1 MRAAAGFP
9 FDLAGGGGLP
19 AGLAR
24 PMISIQVQQLTKQF
38 GNVVALHGLD
48 LTIRPGELFF
58 LLGPSGCGKTT
69 LLRSLAGFYIPE
81 KGRILFGEED
91 VTRLE
96 PHKRNTGMMFQSYAL
111 WPHLS
116 VAENVA
122 FGLHERKVPADE
134 IRRRVDEALASVRM
148 EKYAD
153 RKPNMLSGGQQQR
166 VALARAL
173 VIRPRCLLLD
183 EPLSNLDAKLRLE
196 MRTEIRRVC
205 KEFQLT
211 TVYVTHDQKE
221 ALSIADRMAILDH
234 GHILQVGTPREVYKR
249 PTRRIVANFIGET
262 DFVPGTVLGIAGE
275 SVTVETPIGRFDGI
289 LGDPT
294 KPPAV
299 GAEVTISVRP
309 ECWELHRDAEPRN
322 CVRGRI
328 GDSVYLG
335 EVAQYDFVT
344 SGNGTKLKIFERNP
358 RFVDGSARGE
368 LFAAAAPEDVVVLT
382 S

>member
-1 MRAAAGFP
+1 
-9 FDLAGGGGLP
+9 
-19 AGLAR
+19 
-24 PMISIQVQQLTKQF
+24 MISIQVKQLTKQF

-48 LTIRPGELFF
+48 LTINPGELFF

-81 KGRILFGEED
+81 KGQILFGNED

-111 WPHLS
+111 WPHMT

-122 FGLHERKVPADE
+122 FGLHERKVPAEE
-134 IRRRVDEALASVRM
+134 IKTRVAEALASVKM
-148 EKYAD
+148 EKYAE
-153 RKPNMLSGGQQQR
+153 RKPNQLSGGQQQR
-166 VALARAL
+166 IALARAL

-221 ALSIADRMAILDH
+221 ALSIADRMAILES

-249 PTRRIVANFIGET
+249 PTRKVVANFIGET
-262 DFVPGTVLGIAGE
+262 DFLTGKVL
-275 SVTVETPIGRFDGI
+275 SVDGDHVFVETTVGRFQGVF
-289 LGDPT
+289 GDPT
-294 KPPAV
+294 RPAAA
-299 GAEVTISVRP
+299 GAEVTVSIRP
-309 ECWELHRDAEPRN
+309 ECWELHRDAERKN
-322 CVRGRI
+322 VVTGRI
-328 GDSVYLG
+328 GDSIYLG

-344 SGNGTKLKIFERNP
+344 ANGTKLKIFERNP

-368 LFAAAAPEDVVVLT
+368 LYATVEPEDVVVLT
-382 S
+382 D